1 MQLTKD
7 FTSTFKASAN
17 ASDALIVSMS
27 PFSGFL
33 LAKRDLGHDT
43 LHVFEKVNTYYT
55 YGVGQL
61 GQAITMAARK
71 MSKRRVLFLGSSK
84 SGYGAL
90 FCGRSSQL
98 ERSSSLVFS
107 PVTQV
112 YPLEKPLYFKTF
124 PWFMDLVAKK
134 PHVKRCAER
143 FGQLPASPKSIFYK
157 ETIIHGE
164 YCDHDR
170 NEILALKRR
179 TINPGFMR
187 VRHIPTR
194 SQNVISMFAADQTT
208 LDSFTETCINSASR
222 EKYRKSI
229 VSGTSVS
236 VRVDLGGR
244 RIIK

>member
-55 YGVGQL
+55 YGVDQL

-107 PVTQV
+107 
-112 YPLEKPLYFKTF
+112 
-124 PWFMDLVAKK
+124 
-134 PHVKRCAER
+134 
-143 FGQLPASPKSIFYK
+143 
-157 ETIIHGE
+157 
-164 YCDHDR
+164 
-170 NEILALKRR
+170 
-179 TINPGFMR
+179 
-187 VRHIPTR
+187 R
-194 SQNVISMFAADQTT
+194 S
-208 LDSFTETCINSASR
+208 E
-222 EKYRKSI
+222 EH
-229 VSGTSVS
+229 TSELQS
-236 VRVDLGGR
+236 L
-244 RIIK
+244 

>member
-1 MQLTKD
+1 
-7 FTSTFKASAN
+7 
-17 ASDALIVSMS
+17 
-27 PFSGFL
+27 
-33 LAKRDLGHDT
+33 
-43 LHVFEKVNTYYT
+43 
-55 YGVGQL
+55 
-61 GQAITMAARK
+61 MAARK

-164 YCDHDR
+164 RSEEHTS
-170 NEILALKRR
+170 ELTSL
-179 TINPGFMR
+179 MR
-187 VRHIPTR
+187 
-194 SQNVISMFAADQTT
+194 ISYAVFS
-208 LDSFTETCINSASR
+208 L
-222 EKYRKSI
+222 
-229 VSGTSVS
+229 
-236 VRVDLGGR
+236 
-244 RIIK
+244 